1 MESRDPIDGLVTFLG
16 TIKGGR
22 DKAFIASKVMQRFNL
37 RKDRSVYSCDE
48 FAVRFSV
55 SETNSFGNTVLSL
68 STLQKYDHLPFIV
81 ILLTRQSIE
90 CLLANSTCLK
100 KISHSSQ
107 QLRENNIKGSFNGTD
122 ILRVVAGCEN
132 NIHNLREIFT
142 IHESVGFDGNLP
154 RLVEATNNI
163 APSGKRFEMEES
175 QLSFLLAAPQRAK
188 NFSQSDHF
196 TELKNEL
203 DGRVVALKNE
213 ILIAALIENV
223 NIRGRVI
230 EYLIA
235 GEDESLRQGII
246 KSLRKTDF
254 RIPAFKTENTLGD
267 FSKEFP
273 EYVTATDVKT
283 KVMILDSNPKAYN
296 IDKMLE
302 FLSREKSVFLFYF
315 VGIEPMKIVSTALL
329 SMFQDDLRESTI
341 LLKHWAGRASRG
353 VTQFNGKTIEKLI
366 LGPSS
371 EIDIPA
377 SELFLKSLVDIL

>member
-1 MESRDPIDGLVTFLG
+1 LKFKDPIDELVAFLA

-22 DKAFIASKVMQRFNL
+22 DKASIASKVMQRFNL
-37 RKDRSVYSCDE
+37 SKDRSVYSCDE
-48 FAVRFSV
+48 YAIRFSV
-55 SETNSFGNTVLSL
+55 SETSSFGNTVLSL
-68 STLQKYDHLPFIV
+68 SVLQKYDHLPFIV
-81 ILLTRQSIE
+81 VLITRDSIE
-90 CLLANSTCLK
+90 CFLANSTCLK

-122 ILRVVAGCEN
+122 ILRLIAGREN
-132 NIHNLREIFT
+132 NKDNLREIFA
-142 IHESVGFDGNLP
+142 IHQSIGFEGNLP

-163 APSGKRFEMEES
+163 SPSGKRYEIGAS
-175 QLSFLLAAPQRAK
+175 QLAVLLDAPNRSKSFLR
-188 NFSQSDHF
+188 SEHCVD
-196 TELKNEL
+196 LKNEL
-203 DGRVVALKNE
+203 DGRVDALKNE

-235 GEDESLRQGII
+235 GEDETLRQEII
-246 KSLRKTDF
+246 KSLKKSDIRV
-254 RIPAFKTENTLGD
+254 PAFKTENTLGD
-267 FSKEFP
+267 FSKE
-273 EYVTATDVKT
+273 YSGYLTATDVKT

-302 FLSREKSVFLFYF
+302 FLSSDKSVFLFYF

-329 SMFQDDLRESTI
+329 SIFQDDLRESTI

-366 LGPSS
+366 LDPNSD
-371 EIDIPA
+371 IDIEA
-377 SELFLKSLVDIL
+377 SKIFLKALVEIL

>member
-1 MESRDPIDGLVTFLG
+1 MEFKDPIDELVAFLA

-37 RKDRSVYSCDE
+37 VKDRSVYSCDE
-48 FAVRFSV
+48 YAIRFSV
-55 SETNSFGNTVLSL
+55 SETSSFGNTVLSL

-81 ILLTRQSIE
+81 VLITRDSIE
-90 CLLANSTCLK
+90 CFLANSTCLK

-122 ILRVVAGCEN
+122 ILRLIAGREN
-132 NIHNLREIFT
+132 NKDNLREIFA
-142 IHESVGFDGNLP
+142 IHQSIGFEGNLP

-163 APSGKRFEMEES
+163 SPSGKRYEIGAS
-175 QLSFLLAAPQRAK
+175 QLAVLLDAPNRSKSFSRSK
-188 NFSQSDHF
+188 HCVD
-196 TELKNEL
+196 LKNEL
-203 DGRVVALKNE
+203 DGRVDALKNE

-235 GEDESLRQGII
+235 GEDETLRQEII
-246 KSLRKTDF
+246 KSLKKSDIRVPT
-254 RIPAFKTENTLGD
+254 FKTENTLGD
-267 FSKEFP
+267 FSKEYS
-273 EYVTATDVKT
+273 EYLTATDVKT

-302 FLSREKSVFLFYF
+302 FLSSDKSVFLFYF

-329 SMFQDDLRESTI
+329 SIFQDDLRESTI

-353 VTQFNGKTIEKLI
+353 VTQFNGKIIEKLI
-366 LGPSS
+366 LDPNSD
-371 EIDIPA
+371 IDIEA
-377 SELFLKSLVDIL
+377 SKMFLKALVEIL